1 MTFFDLAEGGG
12 EDTSKDCFG
21 GAGADG
27 GLSVTRARAAAA
39 ASRRAG
45 LSAAGRSTLLAAV

>member
-21 GAGADG
+21 AGVDE
-27 GLSVTRARAAAA
+27 GLSVARARVVVA
-39 ASRRAG
+39 ASLCAG
-45 LSAAGRSTLLAAV
+45 LSAVERSTPLPAV

>member
-1 MTFFDLAEGGG
+1 MTFFNLADGGG

-27 GLSVTRARAAAA
+27 GLSATRARAVVVAPLGAA
-39 ASRRAG
+39 